1 MTTNPWQI
9 NAPFKPMFSE
19 SVKFSTDSGEVT
31 VGACVFPV
39 VEQDPFEEQS
49 LDSAVRRVELLMM
62 GDDAAQVEG
71 LVKIGGV
78 FALEDNSKWAIAQID
93 HELEWLKILARN
105 VED

>member
-1 MTTNPWQI
+1 MTTNPWKI

-19 SVKFSTDSGEVT
+19 SVTFSNNGEEVV

-49 LDSAVRRVELLMM
+49 LDSNIRRVELLLM

-71 LVKIGGV
+71 LVNVGGK